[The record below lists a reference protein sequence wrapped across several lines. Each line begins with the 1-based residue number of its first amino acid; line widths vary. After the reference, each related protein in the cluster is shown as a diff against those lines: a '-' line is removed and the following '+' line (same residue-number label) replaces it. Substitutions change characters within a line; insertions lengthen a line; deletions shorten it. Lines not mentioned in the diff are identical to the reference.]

1 MSQIN
6 KIVLFIGFV
15 IFTVSWKT
23 TAQSTTNISAIKP
36 LPESYLTSKDS
47 VTTASVKWEIFYKDQ
62 YLKKLIETSLANNY
76 DLQIAMQRI
85 EMAKNNVRFTKGA
98 LLPTLNGGVSAAQRR
113 FGLFTMDGA
122 GNASTNIRPGQ
133 IVPDNL
139 TDYLVGFNASWEVDV
154 WGKLRSNKKAAIAR
168 FTGTLEGKNAIQTTL
183 IAEVA
188 TTYYELLALD
198 NELEIIRETII
209 VQQAALDII
218 RVKKE
223 AGVFNELPVKQFEG
237 QVSNSKGFEYK
248 ILQQIAIVEN
258 KLNFLSGQFPIAI
271 VRDKSL
277 FDTTDTTAVS
287 LGIPSQLL
295 INRPDIRQAE
305 LELAASKFDVKSA
318 KAAFYPSFVINGSIG
333 YQAFNTA
340 LLFQSPQ
347 SLAYTILGN
356 LTAPLLNRTAIK
368 AKFNTAKASQTEA
381 LLNYQKIILNAYV
394 EVANEIATRKNLEKL
409 YELKKQEVSF
419 YTQSTEIANDLFQ
432 SGRATY
438 LEVLLTQRTALESKI
453 DLIITRKM
461 QHQATINLYKTLGG
475 GWQ

>member
-1 MSQIN
+1 MSHIK
-6 KIVLFIGFV
+6 KILLFIALIVFALGC
-15 IFTVSWKT
+15 KT
-23 TAQSTTNISAIKP
+23 TAKSTTAASQIKP
-36 LPESYLTSKDS
+36 LPESYLASKDS
-47 VTTASVKWEIFYKDQ
+47 TTTASVKWELFYKDQ
-62 YLKKLIETSLANNY
+62 NLKKLIETSLANNY
-76 DLQIAMQRI
+76 DLQIAMQKI
-85 EMAKNNVRFTKGA
+85 EIARNNVRFTKGA
-98 LLPTLNGGVSAAQRR
+98 LLPSLNGGISAAQRR

-133 IVPDNL
+133 IVPENL
-139 TDYLVGFNASWEVDV
+139 PDYLVGFNASWEVDV

-188 TTYYELLALD
+188 TTYFELLALD
-198 NELEIIRETII
+198 NELDIIRETII
-209 VQQAALDII
+209 IQQAALDII

-237 QVSNSKGFEYK
+237 QVSNSKGFEYE
-248 ILQQIAIVEN
+248 ILQQIAIIEN
-258 KLNFLSGQFPIAI
+258 KLNFLCGQFPTTI
-271 VRDKSL
+271 VRDKSK
-277 FDTTDTTAVS
+277 FNAIDTTDITV
-287 LGIPSQLL
+287 GIPSQLL
-295 INRPDIRQAE
+295 RNRPDIRQAE

-318 KAAFYPSFVINGSIG
+318 KAAFYPSFIMNGSVG

-347 SLAYTILGN
+347 SLAYTIFGN
-356 LTAPLLNRTAIK
+356 LTAPLLNRSAIK
-368 AKFNTAKASQTEA
+368 AKFNTAKANQTEA
-381 LLNYQKIILNAYV
+381 LLNYQKIILNGYV
-394 EVANEIATRKNLEKL
+394 EVANEIANLNNLEKL
-409 YELKKQEVSF
+409 YVLKNQEVLS

-453 DLIITRKM
+453 ALITTKKM
-461 QHQATINLYKTLGG
+461 QHQATINLYKALGG